1 MDGDTQP
8 ARTAGPLRG
17 AAVEVNVRLVGKVA
31 GLAAAAA
38 LLVTVLVLTVA
49 GIQKNAEISELRS
62 HGVAVDVHAT
72 RCIGLMGGSGSN
84 LAGYQCSG
92 WFTLGGRRHTATIPD
107 GRLHPPGS
115 VVRGVTVPKNPALL
129 ATAEQLAT
137 EHPSAK
143 VFLTPGVLLAVVVVA
158 GCVALGLRRRRA
170 TGPPVAAPGP
180 PAPAPGVA
188 APAAIARPTGD

>member
-1 MDGDTQP
+1 MDGHTP
-8 ARTAGPLRG
+8 AARSAGPLRG
-17 AAVEVNVRLVGKVA
+17 AAVEVNARLVGKAAGVA
-31 GLAAAAA
+31 AGAA

-72 RCIGLMGGSGSN
+72 GCIGLMGGSGSN

-92 WFTLGGRRHTATIPD
+92 WFSLGGRRHTATIPD

-115 VVRGVTVPKNPALL
+115 VVRGVTVPTDPALL
-129 ATAEQLAT
+129 ATAGQLAT

-143 VFLTPGVLLAVVVVA
+143 VFLAPGVLLAVVVIA
-158 GCVALGLRRRRA
+158 GCVALALRRRRA
-170 TGPPVAAPGP
+170 AGPSV
-180 PAPAPGVA
+180 
-188 APAAIARPTGD
+188 ARPTP